1 MPGLSFVGGPGGD
14 LGRLHAIGGAEI
26 RVFGR
31 DHRPAHFHVL
41 HVDGEAVIDILTLA
55 VLRGT
60 LPRHHRR
67 EVMDWAEQNRSRLVA
82 EWNRL
87 NPDLLL

>member
-1 MPGLSFVGGPGGD
+1 MGK
-14 LGRLHAIGGAEI
+14 LHTIGAIEI

-31 DHRPAHFHVL
+31 DHRPAHVHVIHPDFEAL
-41 HVDGEAVIDILTLA
+41 VDVATLT

-60 LPRHHRR
+60 IPARDRHA
-67 EVMDWAEQNRSRLVA
+67 VMDWAAANHGRLVA

-87 NPDLLL
+87 NPDLAI

>member
-1 MPGLSFVGGPGGD
+1 MGK
-14 LGRLHAIGGAEI
+14 LHAIGSLEI

-41 HVDGEAVIDILTLA
+41 HPEGDALVDIAALA

-60 LPRHHRR
+60 LPRNHRQ
-67 EVMDWAEQNRSRLVA
+67 EVLAWAASNRTLLVA

-87 NPDLLL
+87 NPDLAI

>member
-1 MPGLSFVGGPGGD
+1 MGKLHT
-14 LGRLHAIGGAEI
+14 LGRSEI
-26 RVFGR
+26 WVFGR

-41 HVDGEAVIDILTLA
+41 YPDGDTLVDIVSLA

-60 LPRHHRR
+60 LPRRHRQD
-67 EVMDWAEQNRSRLVA
+67 VLAWAALNRSTLVA

-87 NPDLLL
+87 NPDLPV